1 MTWKVTPCGRGE
13 FAIPVAGE
21 SGRFVGMTKLTP
33 DEVAAL
39 DSTLP
44 GWSVD
49 GEVIRR
55 TYEFANFIEA
65 MSFVTKVAILA
76 EKANHHPDIDIRWN
90 RVALA
95 LTSHDAGALTDKDTD
110 LAGAIDG

>member
-1 MTWKVTPCGRGE
+1 MAGLTSE
-13 FAIPVAGE
+13 QLVAL
-21 SGRFVGMTKLTP
+21 ST
-33 DEVAAL
+33 
-39 DSTLP
+39 TLP

-49 GEVIRR
+49 RDAIRR

-90 RVALA
+90 RVSLV
-95 LTSHDAGALTDKDTD
+95 LTTHDAGGLTDKDAD
-110 LAGAIDG
+110 LAAAIDR